1 MGDTTDKITII
12 NWAQWIVLRLSSI
25 ELTPLE
31 VQKKRYYP
39 SKKIDFVETKLDE
52 NSEKNQLQ
60 KATLNFQIEQK
71 RRDTLTDK
79 VKTLLSLGTFSLTF
93 SLALFN
99 LLNIPKSLSP
109 LIIILAIS
117 ITICILLC
125 LSFLSINSYE
135 APSFDSNCDPH
146 HEFERYDIN
155 KESNLSKHIEDLVHC
170 CDYNHR
176 GNDFL
181 ADVYKAAQRY
191 FFVALVCIVFLM
203 IIQPLKDKENG
214 SKNNTYIFNTCNTSN
229 KVVDEIYV
237 EFNFDKYEITEA
249 ASKNLISKLQKYKH
263 GFDFSIV
270 GYADKTGSNPYNDKL
285 SLMRASSVAKWLVD
299 SFNVP
304 PKRVTLMAYGITK
317 KFGGEPQ
324 IERNRRAVIHVLEE
338 K

>member
-1 MGDTTDKITII
+1 MTSIVEKIAIFS
-12 NWAQWIVLRLSSI
+12 WAQWIILRLSGI
-25 ELTPLE
+25 ELSPLE
-31 VQKKRYYP
+31 VQKRRYYP
-39 SKKIDFVETKLDE
+39 GKKIDFVETKLE
-52 NSEKNQLQ
+52 EEKIKNQFQ
-60 KATLNFQIEQK
+60 KASLLFEIEQK

-93 SLALFN
+93 SVALFN
-99 LLNIPKSLSP
+99 LLNTPKNLST
-109 LIIILAIS
+109 LIVVLAVS

-135 APSFDSNCDPH
+135 TPSFESDGDKCN
-146 HEFERYDIN
+146 EFEKFDIN
-155 KESNLSKHIEDLVHC
+155 KESQLSKHIEELIHC

-181 ADVYKAAQRY
+181 ADVYRSAQRY
-191 FFVALVCIVFLM
+191 FLLSLICIVFLL
-203 IIQPLKDKENG
+203 ILLPLKDKDG
-214 SKNNTYIFNTCNTSN
+214 SKNNTYIFNTGNASS
-229 KVVDEIYV
+229 KIIDEIYV
-237 EFNFDKYEITEA
+237 EFDFDKYQITDTS
-249 ASKNLISKLQKYKH
+249 SKTLISKLHKYKN

-270 GYADKTGSNPYNDKL
+270 GYADKIGSNPYNDKL

-299 SFNVP
+299 SYNVP